1 VTYFFGQPCRPNT
14 TNVII
19 KQHTQ

>member
-14 TNVII
+14 TNVTI